1 MISRWRSRV
10 PHIGEYMPKDEDIVA
25 NDGKKTIKLNVS
37 NTGDRPIQVG
47 SHTHFSEANKALE
60 FDREKALGFHLN
72 IASGTSIRFEPGESK
87 HVEVVEFGGTK
98 TIFGFSGLVSGDL
111 ESKKDDAIKNIH
123 EKDFKNVLEDVKVE
137 SNPLQIPRQRYVEL
151 FGPTAGDRVRLADT
165 DLVMEIEK
173 DLIKYGDELVF
184 GGGKSARDGLG
195 QASGVL
201 REDSAD
207 LVITNAMI
215 IDPTLGIIK
224 ADIGIKD
231 GKILGV

>member
-10 PHIGEYMPKDEDIVA
+10 PHIGEYMPKDEDIIA

-72 IASGTSIRFEPGESK
+72 IASGTSVRFEPGESK

-111 ESKKDDAIKNIH
+111 ESKKTMQLKT
-123 EKDFKNVLEDVKVE
+123 FTRKV
-137 SNPLQIPRQRYVEL
+137 SKMFWR
-151 FGPTAGDRVRLADT
+151 
-165 DLVMEIEK
+165 M
-173 DLIKYGDELVF
+173 
-184 GGGKSARDGLG
+184 
-195 QASGVL
+195 
-201 REDSAD
+201 
-207 LVITNAMI
+207 
-215 IDPTLGIIK
+215 
-224 ADIGIKD
+224 
-231 GKILGV
+231 